1 MNATDPV
8 DQAEIAKSKAI
19 SHDIAVDEKHDIVV
33 EAAPP
38 YEDHADDL
46 KMIPTDE
53 ELATLRRVSGSLPWT
68 TFTVAFVELC
78 ERFSYYGTTAV
89 CKFQRAGSIELT
101 RADIQISVVN
111 FIQRPLPDG
120 STTGALL
127 TDFSNGV
134 PGALGMGQRASTGLT
149 LCKWR
154 NLKFRKCLDDTDFKN
169 L

>member
-19 SHDIAVDEKHDIVV
+19 SHDISVDEKHGIVV
-33 EAAPP
+33 ESSPP
-38 YEDHADDL
+38 YEENVDDL

-89 CKFQRAGSIELT
+89 CRYQQANSIEG
-101 RADIQISVVN
+101 D
-111 FIQRPLPDG
+111 
-120 STTGALL
+120 
-127 TDFSNGV
+127 
-134 PGALGMGQRASTGLT
+134 
-149 LCKWR
+149 
-154 NLKFRKCLDDTDFKN
+154 KN
-169 L
+169 